1 MKKLVLILV
10 ILIPLGFATM
20 AQADYSDA
28 QMFGSKRPPSS
39 DMIHV
44 FGTIT
49 SDVVSHEFTIK
60 NTNQVDVTISAV
72 DIPDGFGVV
81 LIDKVIPANSEVKF
95 IVYVYKNYL
104 NSKDDFS
111 KNIILTTEYSAFGN
125 IIQNKETYLVE
136 GSF

>member
-1 MKKLVLILV
+1 MKKLVLFLV
-10 ILIPLGFATM
+10 ITISFSFASI

-28 QMFGSKRPPSS
+28 QMFGSKRPTNN
-39 DMIHV
+39 DMIYA

-49 SDVVSHEFTIK
+49 TDVVSHEFTIK
-60 NTNQVDVTISAV
+60 NNKQVDVTITAI

-81 LIDKVIPANSEVKF
+81 LVDKVIPANSEVKF
-95 IVYVYKNYL
+95 IVNVYRNYL
-104 NSKDDFS
+104 NSKDAFS

-125 IIQNKETYLVE
+125 IIQNKSTYLVE